1 MKLDKFIN
9 RPVLSTVISVL
20 MVILGMIGL
29 VTSCLTQISGHCTSY
44 RFWCVQHIL
53 EPMRKLC

>member
-20 MVILGMIGL
+20 MVILGVIGL
-29 VTSCLTQISGHCTSY
+29 VTYLLHNIRTLRHLLYQCALL
-44 RFWCVQHIL
+44 IL
-53 EPMRKLC
+53 ELTHKLC